1 VFRPCQKLVKS
12 RKVMLIFLVVT
23 ILFVLTSTSTFEGL
37 ELNYVNAKNISNSSI
52 SINITNSTGDE
63 KDMSRNST
71 VIDTETSL
79 PPESDETGSIASLPG
94 KCLGSALCPD

>member
-1 VFRPCQKLVKS
+1 MFRPCQKLIKC
-12 RKVMLIFLVVT
+12 RKVILIFLVVT
-23 ILFVLTSTSTFEGL
+23 ILFVFISTSIFEGL
-37 ELNYVNAKNISNSSI
+37 ELNYVNAKNISNSSV
-52 SINITNSTGDE
+52 SINITNSTEDE
-63 KDMSRNST
+63 NDMSGNST